1 MNDIV
6 FRGKNNQALTNS
18 LLVAEKFGKG
28 HGDVLKAI
36 DALLPKMT
44 ENQCKGYFAETS
56 VDIPQPNGG
65 VRNSRVVVMTRD
77 GLTLLVMGFTGK
89 KALKF
94 KLEYIAAFNAM
105 EKAIKEGEYAKV
117 AELEQR
123 VNAIE
128 RLAATNTLPEPLAP
142 MSLRDTIR
150 MMVNDCAR
158 KTNRPQS
165 DIWRNVYDTLY
176 YRYHVSVRSYKKK
189 HPKETTLEA
198 AERHGKLPYIYAIVS
213 NMNAMLR

>member
-1 MNDIV
+1 MNNIV
-6 FRGKNNQALTNS
+6 FRSENNQALTNS
-18 LLVAEKFGKG
+18 LLVAEKFGKE

-36 DALLPKMT
+36 DTLLSKMT

-56 VDIPQPNGG
+56 VDISQPNGG

-77 GLTLLVMGFTGK
+77 GFTLLVMGFTGK

-94 KLEYIAAFNAM
+94 KLEYIAAFNTM
-105 EKAIKEGEYAKV
+105 EKVIKEGEYVKV

-128 RLAATNTLPEPLAP
+128 RLAATNALPEPLAP

-158 KTNRPQS
+158 KTNKPQS

-189 HPKETTLEA
+189 YPKETTLEA

>member
-89 KALKF
+89 KGFEIQIRIYRSLQCH
-94 KLEYIAAFNAM
+94 
-105 EKAIKEGEYAKV
+105 GESNKRG
-117 AELEQR
+117 R
-123 VNAIE
+123 V
-128 RLAATNTLPEPLAP
+128 
-142 MSLRDTIR
+142 
-150 MMVNDCAR
+150 C
-158 KTNRPQS
+158 
-165 DIWRNVYDTLY
+165 
-176 YRYHVSVRSYKKK
+176 
-189 HPKETTLEA
+189 
-198 AERHGKLPYIYAIVS
+198 
-213 NMNAMLR
+213 